1 MDGVVEAAG
10 PRSQPAQVQVWK
22 SNLTFELQT
31 ELCMRLSIDHSVVKS
46 QDSGFPMPHINGTFI
61 TTHIIMNRV
70 YFHFARNMFM
80 TIR

>member
-1 MDGVVEAAG
+1 MKLLLLLLSVFRVRGDE
-10 PRSQPAQVQVWK
+10 QPAQVQVWK

-46 QDSGFPMPHINGTFI
+46 QDSGFPKPHINGTFI

-70 YFHFARNMFM
+70 YFHF
-80 TIR
+80 